1 MGYLNY
7 PLMKR
12 IFFALVACLPAAML
26 GQNLADIE
34 KRVTEFK
41 LANGIT
47 FIVYERHQAPVVSFF
62 SRVNAGSADDPKG
75 QAGLAHMFEHMAFKG
90 TKTVGSLNLAE
101 ETKAMEAVESAYNAL
116 TAERN
121 KNSESSPDKIK
132 QLDEALKK
140 AIEKANGFVDKER
153 FTKVLEENGAVG
165 LNAFTSLDETAYIMS
180 LPANKMELWFAME
193 SDRFINPVFREFYN
207 ERGVIREE
215 YRQSVESN
223 PIGRLIYEM
232 LTVAF
237 STNPYRTHPAGVPS
251 DIESYRHADALAF
264 RKQYYVPSN
273 LVIGIAGDA
282 DPAEVK
288 RLAEKYF
295 SKMTGGPK
303 PTGIMTKENDQQ
315 GEKRLVVESPSQP
328 VVAIGYKRPNV
339 LDKEDVLFDVLS
351 TLLSSGRT
359 SLLNKE
365 LVQDKKIALEAQAI
379 SSFPGGRRENLFLVF
394 LVPNAGKSTE
404 ECEKAAYEIFERLK
418 TEKIT
423 DEQLK
428 RVKTLLRAGVIRGLD
443 SNSGMAQNLV
453 TTKALFGDWRMLFKQ
468 LDDIEKVTADDV
480 MAAAKKYLTQ
490 KTRTV
495 ASTSQPAPQQA
506 KK

>member
-1 MGYLNY
+1 
-7 PLMKR
+7 MKR
-12 IFFALVACLPAAML
+12 IIFALAAILPAAML

-62 SRVNAGSADDPKG
+62 SRINAGSADDPKG

-90 TKTVGSLNLAE
+90 TRTVGTLNLAA
-101 ETKAMEAVESAYNAL
+101 ETKAMEAVEAAYDAL
-116 TAERN
+116 SAERN
-121 KNSESSPDKIK
+121 KGLQSDAEKVK
-132 QLDEALKK
+132 QLDAQLKK
-140 AIEKANGFVDKER
+140 AIEVANGFVDKER

-180 LPANKMELWFAME
+180 MPANKLELWFAME

-215 YRQSVESN
+215 YRQRVESD
-223 PIGRLIYEM
+223 PTGRLLYEM

-251 DIESYRHADALAF
+251 DIESYRYADAIAF

-273 LVIGIAGDA
+273 LVIGIAGDV
-282 DPAEVK
+282 DVAEVK

-303 PTGIMTKENDQQ
+303 PTGIMTKENEQW
-315 GEKRLVVESPSQP
+315 GEKRLSVESPSQP
-328 VVAIGYKRPNV
+328 VVLVGYKRPNV
-339 LDKEDVLFDVLS
+339 LDKDDVLFDVMSAILGV
-351 TLLSSGRT
+351 GRT

-365 LVQDKKIALEAQAI
+365 MVQDKKIALAAQAI
-379 SSFPGGRRENLFLVF
+379 SNFPGGRRENLFLLF
-394 LVPNAGKSTE
+394 LVPNAGKTTQD
-404 ECEKAAYEIFERLK
+404 CEKATYEIIDRLK
-418 TEKIT
+418 TEKVSE
-423 DEQLK
+423 EQLK
-428 RVKTLLRAGVIRGLD
+428 RVKTFLRAQLIRGLD
-443 SNSGMAQNLV
+443 SNSGMAQNLA
-453 TTKALFGDWRMLFKQ
+453 TTKALFGDWRKAFQQ
-468 LDDIEKVTADDV
+468 LDDIDKVTPDDV
-480 MAAAKKYLTQ
+480 MAAAKKYLVA
-490 KTRTV
+490 KNRTV
-495 ASTSQPAPQQA
+495 AATVQPTEQA

>member
-1 MGYLNY
+1 
-7 PLMKR
+7 MKR
-12 IFFALVACLPAAML
+12 IFFALAAVLPAALL

-47 FIVYERHQAPVVSFF
+47 FVVYERHQAPIVSFC

-90 TKTVGSLNLAE
+90 TRTVGSLNLAE
-101 ETKAMEAVESAYNAL
+101 ELKAMNAVEAAYDAL

-121 KNSESSPDKIK
+121 KGPESKPETIK

-140 AIEKANGFVDKER
+140 AIKKANSFVDKER
-153 FTKVLEENGAVG
+153 FTKVLEENGALG
-165 LNAFTSLDETAYIMS
+165 LNAGTSLDETVYTMS
-180 LPANKMELWFAME
+180 LPANKLELWFAME

-215 YRQSVESN
+215 YRQRVESD

-251 DIESYRHADALAF
+251 DIESYRHVDALAF
-264 RKQYYVPSN
+264 RKEYYVPSN
-273 LVIGIAGDA
+273 IVIGIAGDVE
-282 DPAEVK
+282 PAEVK

-295 SKMTGGPK
+295 AKMTGCPK
-303 PTGIMTKENDQQ
+303 PTGIMTKENEQM

-328 VVAIGYKRPNV
+328 VIAIGYKRPPV
-339 LDKEDVLFDVLS
+339 TEQEDVLFDVLS
-351 TLLSSGRT
+351 TLLGTGRT

-365 LVQDKKIALEAQAI
+365 LVQDKKLALQAQAI
-379 SSFPGGRRENLFLVF
+379 SSFPGGRRENLFLLFV
-394 LVPNAGKSTE
+394 VPNAGKSSE
-404 ECEKAAYEIFERLK
+404 ECEKATYEILERLK
-418 TEKIT
+418 TEKVS

-428 RVKTLLRAGVIRGLD
+428 RIKTVLRASTIRGLD
-443 SNSGMAQNLV
+443 SNTGMASNLA
-453 TTKALFGDWRMLFKQ
+453 TTKALFGDWRMIFKQ
-468 LDDIEKVTADDV
+468 LDAIEKVTADDV
-480 MAAAKKYLTQ
+480 MAAAKKYLVAKQ
-490 KTRTV
+490 RTV
-495 ASTSQPAPQQA
+495 AATAQPTEQA

>member
-1 MGYLNY
+1 
-7 PLMKR
+7 MKR
-12 IFFALVACLPAAML
+12 IIFALVALLPAAML

-41 LANGIT
+41 LTNGIT
-47 FIVYERHQAPVVSFF
+47 FVVYERHQAPVVSFF

-90 TKTVGSLNLAE
+90 TRTVGTLNLAE
-101 ETKAMEAVESAYNAL
+101 ETKAMEAVESAYDAL
-116 TAERN
+116 SAERN
-121 KNSESSPDKIK
+121 LGLQANAEKVKLLE
-132 QLDEALKK
+132 EGLKK

-153 FTKVLEENGAVG
+153 FTKVLEESGAVG

-180 LPANKMELWFAME
+180 LPANKLELWFAME
-193 SDRFINPVFREFYN
+193 SDRFINPIFREFYN

-215 YRQSVESN
+215 YRQRVESD
-223 PIGRLIYEM
+223 PTGRLIYEM

-273 LVIGIAGDA
+273 LVIGIAGDV

-288 RLAEKYF
+288 RMAEKYF
-295 SKMTGGPK
+295 AKMSGGPK
-303 PTGIMTKENDQQ
+303 PTGIMTKENEQQ
-315 GEKRLVVESPSQP
+315 GEKRLLVESPSQP
-328 VVAIGYKRPNV
+328 VVAVGYKRPNV
-339 LDKEDVLFDVLS
+339 LDKDDVIFDVLS

-365 LVQDKKIALEAQAI
+365 MVQDKKIALAAQAI
-379 SSFPGGRRENLFLVF
+379 PNFPGGRRENLFLIF
-394 LVPNAGKSTE
+394 LVPNAGKTTE
-404 ECEKAAYEIFERLK
+404 DCEKAAYEIFERLK
-418 TEKIT
+418 TEKVT
-423 DEQLK
+423 EEQLK
-428 RVKTLLRAGVIRGLD
+428 RVKTQLRAGLIRGLD
-443 SNSGMAQNLV
+443 SNSGMAQNLA
-453 TTKALFGDWRMLFKQ
+453 TTKAMFGDWKMLFKQ
-468 LDDIEKVTADDV
+468 IDDLDKVTADDV
-480 MAAAKKYLTQ
+480 QAAARKYLIA
-490 KTRTV
+490 KNRTV
-495 ASTSQPAPQQA
+495 GSTVQPAAQA

>member
-1 MGYLNY
+1 
-7 PLMKR
+7 MKR
-12 IFFALVACLPAAML
+12 IFFALAAVLPAALL

-47 FIVYERHQAPVVSFF
+47 FVVYERHQAPIVSFC

-90 TKTVGSLNLAE
+90 TRTVGSLNLAE
-101 ETKAMEAVESAYNAL
+101 ELKAMNAVEAAYDAL

-121 KNSESSPDKIK
+121 KGPESKPETIK

-140 AIEKANGFVDKER
+140 AIKKANSFVDKER
-153 FTKVLEENGAVG
+153 FTKVLEENGALG
-165 LNAFTSLDETAYIMS
+165 LNAGTSLDETVYTMS
-180 LPANKMELWFAME
+180 LPANKLELWFAME

-215 YRQSVESN
+215 YRQRVESD

-264 RKQYYVPSN
+264 RKEYYVPSN
-273 LVIGIAGDA
+273 IVIGIAGDVE
-282 DPAEVK
+282 PAEVK

-295 SKMTGGPK
+295 AKMTGGPK
-303 PTGIMTKENDQQ
+303 PTGIMTKENEQM

-328 VVAIGYKRPNV
+328 VIAIGYKRPPV
-339 LDKEDVLFDVLS
+339 TEQEDVLFDVLS
-351 TLLSSGRT
+351 TLLGTGRT

-365 LVQDKKIALEAQAI
+365 LVQDKKLVLQAQAI
-379 SSFPGGRRENLFLVF
+379 SSFPGGRRENLFLLFV
-394 LVPNAGKSTE
+394 VPNAGKSSE
-404 ECEKAAYEIFERLK
+404 ECEKATYEILERLK
-418 TEKIT
+418 TEKVS

-428 RVKTLLRAGVIRGLD
+428 RVKTVLRASTIRGLD
-443 SNSGMAQNLV
+443 SNTGMASNLA
-453 TTKALFGDWRMLFKQ
+453 TTKALFGDWRMIFKQ
-468 LDDIEKVTADDV
+468 LDAIEKVTADDV
-480 MAAAKKYLTQ
+480 MAAAKKYLVAKQ
-490 KTRTV
+490 RTV
-495 ASTSQPAPQQA
+495 AATAQPTEQA